1 MIPKSETLPCGYRVV
16 PYIYQRKFNF
26 EVSQRDMS
34 LCDNA
39 LYLMDKERGGDR
51 LDENYS
57 HHNLHLGEMFIYN
70 FVFDGCAFCTARR
83 TAPFF

>member
-16 PYIYQRKFNF
+16 PYIYKRKFNF

-39 LYLMDKERGGDR
+39 MYEMNKKEVEIG
-51 LDENYS
+51 
-57 HHNLHLGEMFIYN
+57 
-70 FVFDGCAFCTARR
+70 
-83 TAPFF
+83 

>member
-26 EVSQRDMS
+26 EISQRDMS

-39 LYLMDKERGGDR
+39 LNLMQKEMNRSLILEMNFQIQITILRKKDGMQ
-51 LDENYS
+51 
-57 HHNLHLGEMFIYN
+57 HINLHNI
-70 FVFDGCAFCTARR
+70 
-83 TAPFF
+83 